1 MTRTTARQLAL
12 QLEFSAASSGDDA
25 ADIFD
30 SFFSREHYNTL
41 AAEHRLFADFPDE
54 KQLEYIRAITNL
66 MQEHR
71 VELDAFIEKYSK
83 GWKLDRISRTARAI
97 LRCAMCEIMYIDDVP
112 TAAAIN
118 EAVELSKSY
127 DEPEAAGFI
136 NGILGSFVKGELGE
150 ITE

>member
-12 QLEFSAASSGDDA
+12 QLEFSAAASGEDA
-25 ADIFD
+25 GAVFD
-30 SFFSREHYNTL
+30 NFFSREHYATL
-41 AAEHRLFADFPDE
+41 SAEHRLYADYPDE
-54 KQLEYIRAITNL
+54 KQMEYIRSLTSQ

-71 VELDAFIEKYSK
+71 AEMNAFIEKYSK

-97 LRCAMCEIMYIDDVP
+97 LRCAMCEILYIEDVP

-127 DEPEAAGFI
+127 DEPEAAAFI
-136 NGILGSFVKGELGE
+136 NGILGSFVRGELGE
-150 ITE
+150 TVE

>member
-1 MTRTTARQLAL
+1 MTRTTARQIAI
-12 QLEFSAASSGDDA
+12 QLEFSAAASGQDA
-25 ADIFD
+25 KSVFED
-30 SFFSREHYNTL
+30 FFSREHYATL
-41 AAEHRLFADFPDE
+41 SAEHKLFADFPDE
-54 KQLEYIRAITNL
+54 KQLEYIRNVTSL
-66 MQEHR
+66 MDEHR
-71 VELDAFIEKYSK
+71 PEFDAYIEKYSK
-83 GWKLDRISRTARAI
+83 GWKLDRISMTARVI

-150 ITE
+150 TPE